1 MLSKTVTAALAAAA
15 ISTVFA
21 APVHADPADNPCE
34 LAITFLCQFMP
45 IAPDLE
51 HDIDLTV
58 QQPPYDPALPVD
70 PAVPAPPAPLP

>member
-1 MLSKTVTAALAAAA
+1 MLLKTVPAALAAAA
-15 ISTVFA
+15 VSTVFA

-58 QQPPYDPALPVD
+58 EQPPYDPAYD
-70 PAVPAPPAPLP
+70 PAVPPPLP

>member
-1 MLSKTVTAALAAAA
+1 MLTKTLSAALAAAA
-15 ISTVFA
+15 ISTAFA

-34 LAITFLCQFMP
+34 LAVTFLCQFMP

-58 QQPPYDPALPVD
+58 EQPPYDPAYPVD
-70 PAVPAPPAPLP
+70 PAVPPPTLP